1 MWHKQ
6 RFIDTMTYLLDELPR
21 LEVSS
26 LQSLVLII
34 IHHMNLHHDVITL
47 DSLAKHLH
55 ASISE
60 VDDAMEYLQQKGY
73 LKIEHHQGKVCF
85 NVDGIFNQTHH
96 QPTHV
101 SVSLHDAFEQ
111 SFKRLLNEKE
121 YNQLTLWSKM
131 YSEALILHALR
142 QALIQE
148 KISIAYIGKILD
160 NWKKANLKEEDLLSE

>member
-6 RFIDTMTYLLDELPR
+6 RFIDTMTYLLDAIPSLN
-21 LEVSS
+21 VSS
-26 LQSLVLII
+26 FESLVLII

-47 DSLAKHLH
+47 DSLSKHLH
-55 ASISE
+55 SSISE
-60 VDDAMEYLQQKGY
+60 VDDAIERLQLKGY
-73 LKIEHHQGKVCF
+73 LKVEHHQGKVCF
-85 NVDGIFNQTHH
+85 DVDGCFNQTH
-96 QPTHV
+96 QPTQV
-101 SVSLHDAFEQ
+101 TASLHDAFEQ

-131 YSEALILHALR
+131 YSEVLILHALR

-148 KISIAYIGKILD
+148 KTSMAYIGKILD